1 MDMRTR
7 NSNRFIR
14 MFAGPLSFALFFI
27 TTSIC
32 ISFILPKENSEQDL
46 IEISDSRFEKTE
58 TLDVYSQTSGLQE
71 INFFNNS
78 TKDTVIPITDAIK
91 KDSLNSQVLFVAKQK
106 DEGLQYY
113 RQLSSRVAV
122 IDFYSEVT
130 GDRTIALAILEY
142 ANQYNIPISLAFAL
156 AYSESEYNCKAVNR
170 NTNNSI
176 DRGLFQLNNKSF
188 PYIKEAAFFD
198 PNVSAKQGLAFLRY
212 CLNTAGNEIG
222 ALAMYNAG
230 PTSVKTNRTPQQTL
244 NHIANITAYRKGLD
258 ELFDKEIT
266 SFITLANQ
274 PRVAMNL
281 SK

>member
-1 MDMRTR
+1 
-7 NSNRFIR
+7 
-14 MFAGPLSFALFFI
+14 MFAGPLTFALFFI
-27 TTSIC
+27 TTSLC
-32 ISFILPKENSEQDL
+32 ISFILPKENSQEDL
-46 IEISDSRFEKTE
+46 IEAPDSRFEKTIE
-58 TLDVYSQTSGLQE
+58 SNAFLQISGLQDVSFS
-71 INFFNNS
+71 NTT
-78 TKDTVIPITDAIK
+78 TKSTVIPITDAIN
-91 KDSLNSQVLFVAKQK
+91 KDSLNKQVLLFSKQE

-122 IDFYSEVT
+122 IEFYSEVT
-130 GDRTIALAILEY
+130 GDRNVAIAILEY
-142 ANQYNIPISLAFAL
+142 ANKYNIPVSLAFAL

-188 PYIKEAAFFD
+188 PYIKEASFFD
-198 PNVSAKQGLAFLRY
+198 PTTSAKHGLAFLRY

-244 NHIANITAYRKGLD
+244 NHIANITAYQKGLD

-266 SFITLANQ
+266 SFIKLATQ
-274 PRVAMNL
+274 PLIAMNL
-281 SK
+281 NK